1 MEVAARA
8 GFSSEGSMKH
18 VSSIDIL
25 HHAYTVVTDD
35 QYLDNMQGRWE
46 PATARILESLA
57 YGTVLDVG
65 ANIGMTTLLHSRL
78 ADQVHAFEPS
88 PTTFALLEENVAT
101 AARDNVVLHNFGL
114 GQAPGAFELTYSPN
128 NRSGAYV
135 SDKVKASEGH
145 TTETIRIETMDA
157 FVACGGAREVD
168 VIKVDVEGFELNV
181 LRGGAD
187 TLARY
192 RPAVVLEMNHW
203 CLNAFQ
209 RITIPDFLDVLLET
223 FPIVL
228 AVHENHHLDVREPSN
243 RYVIMHQHILKF
255 WYQTLVCAFHP
266 SQVERLVMHFP
277 AGRQ

>member
-1 MEVAARA
+1 
-8 GFSSEGSMKH
+8 MKH
-18 VSSIDIL
+18 ASSIDIL
-25 HHAYTVVTDD
+25 HSAYTVVTDD
-35 QYLDNMQGRWE
+35 RYLDNMQGHWE
-46 PATARILESLA
+46 PATARILESMA

-65 ANIGMTTLLHSRL
+65 ANIGMTTLLHSQL
-78 ADQVHAFEPS
+78 ADEVHAFEPS
-88 PTTFALLEENVAT
+88 PTTFALLEENVA
-101 AARDNVVLHNFGL
+101 AAACDNVMLHNFGL
-114 GQAPGAFELTYSPN
+114 GQASGAFELTYSSD

-145 TTETIRIETMDA
+145 TVETIRIETMDG
-157 FVACGGAREVD
+157 FVQTGGARSVD

-187 TLARY
+187 TLARH

-209 RITIPDFLDVLLET
+209 RISIPDFLDVLLDT

-228 AVHENHHLDVREPSN
+228 AVHEDHHLDVRSPSN
-243 RYVIMHQHILKF
+243 RYVIMHQHILHF

-266 SQVERLVMHFP
+266 SQVERLTTGFP
-277 AGRQ
+277 LGRH